1 MKTIIPTIA
10 AVIVLGIFIFIQ
22 WASLE
27 PDVFDVTEEAVSHSG
42 IDNIKQLPEGYIYTS
57 TLARIGETLINMNGD
72 KNGGYITNDPI
83 FSVLMDNMPSWEAG
97 ALLVLRDAVSA
108 LRNHLARS
116 QSQSK
121 ENHNLSK
128 AEPYF
133 YFETDSWIIPPTEGE
148 YGKGVDEL
156 HQYLA
161 DLADKTNNDANFF
174 ARADNLGQYLQV
186 VEKRMGDLSHRLSL
200 SAVQE
205 ADLRKDAG
213 FADAGSTER
222 VLPVKT
228 PWMDVDNIFHEAR
241 GATWAFLHIFKAMRI
256 DFEDTLEAKG
266 AMETVDQIIDE
277 LENAQ
282 ADTWSPV
289 VLNGGGF
296 GIWANYSLTMANY
309 VAHANANTIDLR
321 ELLIKG

>member
-1 MKTIIPTIA
+1 MKTIFPAILA
-10 AVIVLGIFIFIQ
+10 AIVLGIAFFIW

-27 PDVFDVTEEAVSHSG
+27 PEVFDVVAEAQSHSG
-42 IDNIKQLPEGYIYTS
+42 VDNIKQVPEGYIYSS
-57 TLARIGETLINMNGD
+57 TLARIGETLIDLNGD
-72 KNGGYITNDPI
+72 KNGGYITNDPM
-83 FSVLMDNMPSWEAG
+83 FSLFMDNMPAWEAG
-97 ALLVLRDAVSA
+97 VLLVLRDAVSA

-121 ENHNLSK
+121 ENRNLAK

-133 YFETDSWIIPPTEGE
+133 YFEANSWILPETEDE
-148 YGKGVDEL
+148 YEKGVDEL
-156 HQYLA
+156 HKYLA
-161 DLADKTNNDANFF
+161 DLADPTNSRANFF
-174 ARADNLGQYLQV
+174 ARADNLGQYLQI
-186 VEKRMGDLSHRLSL
+186 VEKRMGDISHRLSL

-205 ADLRKDAG
+205 IELKKESSFDTLDRIYP
-213 FADAGSTER
+213 T
-222 VLPVKT
+222 KT
-228 PWMDVDNIFHEAR
+228 PWLEVDNIFYEAR
-241 GATWAFLHIFKAMRI
+241 GATWAFLHIFRAMRI
-256 DFEDTLEAKG
+256 DFHDTLDDKG
-266 AMETVDQIIDE
+266 ALETVDQIIDE

-321 ELLIKG
+321 ELLVKG

>member
-1 MKTIIPTIA
+1 MKTILPATV
-10 AVIVLGIFIFIQ
+10 AVIILVIFLFTWWGSI
-22 WASLE
+22 E
-27 PDVFDVTEEAVSHSG
+27 PDVFDVTEEAQSHSG
-42 IDNIKQLPEGYIYTS
+42 VENIKSLPEGYIYTS
-57 TLARIGETLINMNGD
+57 TLARLGETLLE
-72 KNGGYITNDPI
+72 KNGGYITNDPF
-83 FSVLMDNMPSWEAG
+83 FSLLMDNMPAWEAG

-121 ENHNLSK
+121 ENKNLAK

-133 YFETDSWIIPPTEGE
+133 YFDANSWILPETEGE
-148 YGKGVDEL
+148 YNKGVNEL
-156 HQYLA
+156 HRYLA
-161 DLADKTNNDANFF
+161 DLADRNSSKANFF

-186 VEKRMGDLSHRLSL
+186 VEKRMGDISHRLSL

-205 ADLRKDAG
+205 IEVKKESSFAADDRQY
-213 FADAGSTER
+213 
-222 VLPVKT
+222 PVKT
-228 PWMDVDNIFHEAR
+228 PWLEVDNIFYEAR

-256 DFEDTLEAKG
+256 DFKDTLESKG
-266 AMETVDQIIDE
+266 ALVTVDQIIDE

-282 ADTWSPV
+282 AETWSPV

>member
-1 MKTIIPTIA
+1 MKTIVPAIA
-10 AVIVLGIFIFIQ
+10 AFIVISISLFVW

-27 PDVFDVTEEAVSHSG
+27 PEVFDVTEEAINHSG
-42 IDNIKQLPEGYIYTS
+42 VENIKQLPEGYIYTS
-57 TLARIGETLINMNGD
+57 TLARIGETLIDLNGD
-72 KNGGYITNDPI
+72 KNGGYITNDPL

-121 ENHNLSK
+121 ENRNLAK

-133 YFETDSWIIPPTEGE
+133 YFEADSWILPETEDE
-148 YGKGVDEL
+148 YEKGVNEL

-161 DLADKTNNDANFF
+161 DLADHKADFF

-186 VEKRMGDLSHRLSL
+186 VEKRMGDISHRLSL
-200 SAVQE
+200 SAVKE
-205 ADLRKDAG
+205 IDTRKESSFYSD
-213 FADAGSTER
+213 DR
-222 VLPVKT
+222 QYPVKT
-228 PWMDVDNIFHEAR
+228 PWLDVDNIFYEAR
-241 GATWAFLHIFKAMRI
+241 GATWGFLHIFRAMRI
-256 DFEDTLEAKG
+256 DFYDTLEAKG
-266 AMETVDQIIDE
+266 ALETVDQIIDE
-277 LENAQ
+277 LESAQ
-282 ADTWSPV
+282 APTWSPV

-309 VAHANANTIDLR
+309 IAHANANTIDLR

>member
-1 MKTIIPTIA
+1 MKTILPAIA
-10 AVIVLGIFIFIQ
+10 AVILLSISLFIW

-27 PDVFDVTEEAVSHSG
+27 PDVFDVTEEAINHSHVE
-42 IDNIKQLPEGYIYTS
+42 NITQLPEGYIYS
-57 TLARIGETLINMNGD
+57 SSLARIGETLINLNGD
-72 KNGGYITNDPI
+72 KHGGYITNDPM
-83 FSVLMDNMPSWEAG
+83 FSILMDNMPSWEAG

-121 ENHNLSK
+121 ENKNLAK

-133 YFETDSWIIPPTEGE
+133 YFEANSWILPETEDE
-148 YGKGVDEL
+148 YEKGVNEL
-156 HQYLA
+156 HRYLA
-161 DLADKTNNDANFF
+161 DLADPTSSKANFF

-186 VEKRMGDLSHRLSL
+186 VEKRMGDISHRLSL

-205 ADLRKDAG
+205 IEIKKESSFDSAD
-213 FADAGSTER
+213 R
-222 VLPVKT
+222 VYPVKT
-228 PWMDVDNIFHEAR
+228 PWLEVDNIFYEAR

-256 DFEDTLEAKG
+256 DFKDTLDDKG
-266 AMETVDQIIDE
+266 ALETVDQIIDE

-282 ADTWSPV
+282 AETWSPV

-321 ELLIKG
+321 ELLVKG